1 QVVAQPTL
9 LSRRTAQAHDRVSCR
24 SREQDIGNAQERRSL
39 PCPTHHAVVSRLS
52 QPLSRA
58 NFTASFRVETS
69 NFAKGFQPV
78 FHGAGRYMQL
88 LRNFLVRQAGVE
100 NAQGVQFSLREKVSR
115 PRRLRQAI
123 VDADQALDFSDEGI
137 PKTVLW
143 QLGFAVQQSAQRRQE
158 L

>member
-69 NFAKGFQPV
+69 NFANRDFSRYFTVLGDICSCFAISLFVRPV
-78 FHGAGRYMQL
+78 SRM
-88 LRNFLVRQAGVE
+88 R
-100 NAQGVQFSLREKVSR
+100 KVSSSR
-115 PRRLRQAI
+115 
-123 VDADQALDFSDEGI
+123 
-137 PKTVLW
+137 
-143 QLGFAVQQSAQRRQE
+143 
-158 L
+158 